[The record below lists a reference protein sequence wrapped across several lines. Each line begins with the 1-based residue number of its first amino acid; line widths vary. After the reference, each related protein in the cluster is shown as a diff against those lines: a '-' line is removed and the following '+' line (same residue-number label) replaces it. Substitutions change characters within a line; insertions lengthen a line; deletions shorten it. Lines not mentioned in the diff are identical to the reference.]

1 MAAAAARRSARVT
14 PVVVAVLL
22 PILTGIGFFTWTE
35 LRPRVAVDVS
45 RPAPHAITAEQFA
58 RVGEGMRPAD
68 VAAVLGRPSKRTASL
83 AEGFAWPEPKDV
95 CWYYPSTD
103 RLREYQVCFIAWRL
117 VTRGSY
123 QVAEGEPR

>member
-1 MAAAAARRSARVT
+1 MEAGAQRPSARVT
-14 PVVVAVLL
+14 PVVVGVLL
-22 PILTGIGFFTWTE
+22 ATLTAVGFFTWTE
-35 LRPRVAVDVS
+35 LRSHVAVDVS
-45 RPAPHAITAEQFA
+45 RPTPHAITAEQFA

-68 VAAVLGRPSKRTASL
+68 VAAVLGKPSKRTTSL

-103 RLREYQVCFIAWRL
+103 RLREYQVCFIDWRL

>member
-1 MAAAAARRSARVT
+1 MRVRL
-14 PVVVAVLL
+14 VSVGIVLTV
-22 PILTGIGFFTWTE
+22 LTIGTLAWAD
-35 LRPRVAVDVS
+35 LRPPSTVDVAQS
-45 RPAPHAITAEQFA
+45 GAPSITNEMFA
-58 RVGEGMRPAD
+58 RLREGMRPAD

-83 AEGFAWPEPKDV
+83 AEGYAWPEPKDV